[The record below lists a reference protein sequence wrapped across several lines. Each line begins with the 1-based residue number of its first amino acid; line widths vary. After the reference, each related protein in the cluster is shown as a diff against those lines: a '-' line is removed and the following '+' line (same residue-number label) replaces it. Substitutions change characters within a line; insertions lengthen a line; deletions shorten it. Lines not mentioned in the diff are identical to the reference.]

1 MSAGKAWATLH
12 GGGSLLEGTGGGG
25 RTGPSGPLENASIA
39 ARYSRIQPRGTRS
52 TAAVGPFQVAVTI
65 DDTPQGHS
73 VHGGAACT
81 VMVNGKE
88 IATARRFDLPPRPRL
103 QLQTFAE
110 PYKSAEAFAVVD
122 DLSVSVSTDRT
133 TRPESG
139 R

>member
-1 MSAGKAWATLH
+1 VVVS
-12 GGGSLLEGTGGGG
+12 
-25 RTGPSGPLENASIA
+25 
-39 ARYSRIQPRGTRS
+39 
-52 TAAVGPFQVAVTI
+52 I
-65 DDTPQGHS
+65 DDAPQGHS

-110 PYKSAEAFAVVD
+110 PYKSTEAFAVVD

-133 TRPESG
+133 TRP
-139 R
+139 